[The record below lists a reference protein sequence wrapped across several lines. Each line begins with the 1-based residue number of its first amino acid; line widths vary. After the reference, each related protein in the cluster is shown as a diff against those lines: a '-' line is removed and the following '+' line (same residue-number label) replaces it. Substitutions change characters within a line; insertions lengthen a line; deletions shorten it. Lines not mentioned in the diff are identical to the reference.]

1 LADINHLIHML
12 ESSKWR
18 VLVEHGGGGEVISL
32 AAFSPGMDVSQPHT
46 PCSPS
51 HAAEGMIERGFGSA
65 LDRVAAQQGLDGWQR
80 IDTPGGDHLHMTDLW
95 INAGSR
101 QLNCHSP
108 PEIAPR
114 LLPEAPVAQQ
124 LSEAGVYQSPLYHHA
139 LRSSTGPRL
148 LLPIL
153 PPGRAQTDAMAGQP
167 GGLRIA
173 WPSGQQTPLW
183 TPRVPSTLP
192 LRRGAPDGLWTLLH
206 AIGLRELD
214 QHLHL
219 HWSDLAR
226 LLSTLV
232 VTLVLIAQLGMALLH
247 WADLL
252 PLHVAVGCVACFLG
266 SWGGLAIFMQ
276 MGHLHGLLASSGTCI
291 VLPKPFPFDPHGQ
304 ASQRLPPRRIGFGA
318 PMGIEFEHQPSG
330 SSDARS
336 PWRSYRYGTGS
347 RQESIHGIASN
358 YASTARSTLRRVE
371 RRAPGSF
378 ESVTAA
384 SHDGVNIHTSRAAS
398 HDGGGAAGGG
408 SAGDVLAAA
417 SEVVGTDLGVATPVG
432 MTLAFKEVVRW
443 RVRQTVLL
451 TLLTAGG
458 LYALD
463 WYWLLV
469 VRERVHDSSSSLS
482 RGGDGA
488 LWLLGV
494 RWGTA
499 LSPGAYIGW
508 GFLSLLSDLAL
519 AGAYW
524 VSLCCASCVLEAHV
538 ALAEQLNSAL
548 TDAPSSDAWAELL
561 LLNVGATHG
570 WLAQTSSRRL
580 RLYVGLYTGSLAY
593 VTLTGMASIAQDGAE
608 PPIMVA
614 TVGALL
620 ALALLLSC
628 FGDCNARRARLLLEA
643 ANERLEVQL
652 FEDESHTFSQRQ
664 SAALAAHAVV
674 SAELGALGQ
683 SQGHSL
689 SILGFHVPPGAA
701 MLWLAFAA
709 AALGICCL
717 AGLPER

>member
-1 LADINHLIHML
+1 
-12 ESSKWR
+12 
-18 VLVEHGGGGEVISL
+18 
-32 AAFSPGMDVSQPHT
+32 
-46 PCSPS
+46 
-51 HAAEGMIERGFGSA
+51 
-65 LDRVAAQQGLDGWQR
+65 
-80 IDTPGGDHLHMTDLW
+80 
-95 INAGSR
+95 
-101 QLNCHSP
+101 
-108 PEIAPR
+108 
-114 LLPEAPVAQQ
+114 
-124 LSEAGVYQSPLYHHA
+124 
-139 LRSSTGPRL
+139 
-148 LLPIL
+148 
-153 PPGRAQTDAMAGQP
+153 
-167 GGLRIA
+167 
-173 WPSGQQTPLW
+173 
-183 TPRVPSTLP
+183 
-192 LRRGAPDGLWTLLH
+192 
-206 AIGLRELD
+206 
-214 QHLHL
+214 
-219 HWSDLAR
+219 
-226 LLSTLV
+226 
-232 VTLVLIAQLGMALLH
+232 
-247 WADLL
+247 
-252 PLHVAVGCVACFLG
+252 
-266 SWGGLAIFMQ
+266 
-276 MGHLHGLLASSGTCI
+276 
-291 VLPKPFPFDPHGQ
+291 
-304 ASQRLPPRRIGFGA
+304 
-318 PMGIEFEHQPSG
+318 
-330 SSDARS
+330 
-336 PWRSYRYGTGS
+336 
-347 RQESIHGIASN
+347 
-358 YASTARSTLRRVE
+358 
-371 RRAPGSF
+371 
-378 ESVTAA
+378 
-384 SHDGVNIHTSRAAS
+384 
-398 HDGGGAAGGG
+398 
-408 SAGDVLAAA
+408 
-417 SEVVGTDLGVATPVG
+417 

-443 RVRQTVLL
+443 RVRRTVLL

-652 FEDESHTFSQRQ
+652 FEDESHTSSQRQ